1 MDHNTEVDAIQEDV
15 SIDENRPL
23 SARERAME
31 AISQK
36 HIANLSE
43 EVGIDLSGTKQV
55 EEQLAEPEPDPAP
68 VEEPQVQKVK
78 VKVDGA
84 EQEVD
89 LDTLVRTFQKNSAAD
104 RRLEEATRLLRE
116 AEELTAAKTAQPS
129 TPTEQPKPETTP
141 EELRQAAADVL
152 GKLYDGDQ
160 EAAADALAQLLAK
173 QRGGDQPTP
182 PAPQAAIDDEA
193 LLDKLETRMTL
204 RKAFETVK
212 TDYPD
217 IIADPD
223 LELLT
228 ANKIE
233 RAIAAG
239 VPRAEAMINSAKE
252 VYALLGKTPAGRP
265 TDEPKPSPADKRREN
280 KERLDPIPTAHA
292 SATPAAAPM
301 EANNPSAIIAE
312 LASRRPGQSL
322 PRPAS

>member
-1 MDHNTEVDAIQEDV
+1 MDHNTEVDAIPEDV

-36 HIANLSE
+36 HVANLSE

-55 EEQLAEPEPDPAP
+55 EEQLADPEPEPEP
-68 VEEPQVQKVK
+68 VVQKVK

-116 AEELTAAKTAQPS
+116 AEELAAAKTAQPS
-129 TPTEQPKPETTP
+129 APTEQPKPENTP

-182 PAPQAAIDDEA
+182 PAPQAEIDDEA

-217 IIADPD
+217 ILADPD

-228 ANKIE
+228 ANKIN

-265 TDEPKPSPADKRREN
+265 TVDPKPSPADKRREN
-280 KERLDPIPTAHA
+280 KERLDQIPTAHA
-292 SATPAAAPM
+292 SAMPAAAPM